1 MLPDAPIQIA
11 IVDRDLGVAQASIDF
26 QFDGNDVTGAAT
38 VASNALGALITYQP
52 PSPLA
57 LNSTHTNRLVF
68 SDERTPPQSYTN
80 QWTFKVANLPVLLA
94 AWGTAPGSGLTN
106 GFNGQI
112 HKARNGAQNLLFP
125 NSSIRAENQLAN
137 LLNDADTG
145 QPFVNEAAG
154 PNGDGLFSETHVINY
169 SQDGTDQGL
178 FSGDQPF
185 PYINPA
191 DYADDP
197 NHIAMAVTA
206 HLELSAGLHRF
217 GVRRDDGFKLAAG
230 PDFTAAGAT
239 LVLGAFEPTSGAES
253 PNAATEFDFN
263 VPTNGVY
270 PVRLVFFENSGGADI
285 EWYSVNRATRA
296 ATLINDPSDS
306 SSVKAYMSRV
316 SPVTNPQILNPTVV
330 TGNFQFSYAT
340 VAGRSYFVE
349 YKDSLSNVSWQSRPA
364 IDGDGSTK
372 LFTDPINAAA
382 TRFYRIRVQ

>member
-1 MLPDAPIQIA
+1 
-11 IVDRDLGVAQASIDF
+11 
-26 QFDGNDVTGAAT
+26 
-38 VASNALGALITYQP
+38 
-52 PSPLA
+52 
-57 LNSTHTNRLVF
+57 
-68 SDERTPPQSYTN
+68 
-80 QWTFKVANLPVLLA
+80 
-94 AWGTAPGSGLTN
+94 
-106 GFNGQI
+106 
-112 HKARNGAQNLLFP
+112 
-125 NSSIRAENQLAN
+125 
-137 LLNDADTG
+137 NDAATG

-372 LFTDPINAAA
+372 LFT
-382 TRFYRIRVQ
+382 